1 MSYILYCAVYNDVN
15 VTITCHVTVSQ
26 RLFCTSG
33 HVNVEHCMNQQK
45 IRSLSEMVAFSS
57 KGKGN
62 AFPAVELFQEFCT
75 REVFL
80 KIKLNFQKS
89 CRLSSFF
96 PWCQGCSGSICVRT
110 ASYRMYQK
118 EENFLQVINDSL
130 TLQNIIKK
138 KLNKILQ

>member
-80 KIKLNFQKS
+80 KIKLNFEKS

-96 PWCQGCSGSICVRT
+96 SLMSGMFR
-110 ASYRMYQK
+110 
-118 EENFLQVINDSL
+118 
-130 TLQNIIKK
+130 
-138 KLNKILQ
+138 